1 MTTDLKDDFCRLLST
16 CLPSSIHERIQATKA
31 MSRGFSR
38 GKQLVKTANSINY
51 ILYAKA
57 NWSHAKQRFRVSSN
71 SRYYCLLQITHRYLG
86 VLSVYTHVASICANL
101 LEQKKAF
108 TQEGFQIPQDWIGT
122 PIWPPWRHVKTQY
135 FFHNSE
141 WYSKSISKHEG
152 CINCVIQLLS
162 GDVTRDDS
170 QRQFFAQQNVGVLE
184 QCCNLSKQCRSHVAR
199 LALR

>member
-1 MTTDLKDDFCRLLST
+1 
-16 CLPSSIHERIQATKA
+16 
-31 MSRGFSR
+31 MSRFSR
-38 GKQLVKTANSINY
+38 GKQLVKPANSINY

-86 VLSVYTHVASICANL
+86 VLSVFAHVASICANL

-108 TQEGFQIPQDWIGT
+108 SQEGFQIPRDWIGT
-122 PIWPPWRHVKTQY
+122 PTWPPWLHVKTPY

-162 GDVTRDDS
+162 GDFTRDDS
-170 QRQFFAQQNVGVLE
+170 QRQFFAQHNVRVSE
-184 QCCNLSKQCRSHVAR
+184 QCCNHSKECRSHVAR

>member
-1 MTTDLKDDFCRLLST
+1 MHGRN
-16 CLPSSIHERIQATKA
+16 QATKA
-31 MSRGFSR
+31 KSRFWR
-38 GKQLVKTANSINY
+38 GKQLVKPANSINY

-86 VLSVYTHVASICANL
+86 VLSVFTHVASICANL

-122 PIWPPWRHVKTQY
+122 PTWPPWRHVKTQY
-135 FFHNSE
+135 FFHNSQ

-152 CINCVIQLLS
+152 WINCVIQLLS
-162 GDVTRDDS
+162 GDVTWDNS
-170 QRQFFAQQNVGVLE
+170 QRQFFAQHNVGVLE
-184 QCCNLSKQCRSHVAR
+184 QCCNHSKQCRSHVAT

>member
-1 MTTDLKDDFCRLLST
+1 MPAILHSRKDSSDKSNVTFFKGQTTS
-16 CLPSSIHERIQATKA
+16 
-31 MSRGFSR
+31 
-38 GKQLVKTANSINY
+38 KTGNSINY
-51 ILYAKA
+51 ILYAKV

-86 VLSVYTHVASICANL
+86 VLSVFTHVASICANL

-108 TQEGFQIPQDWIGT
+108 TQEGFQIPQDWIGIPT
-122 PIWPPWRHVKTQY
+122 WPPWRHVKTQY

-152 CINCVIQLLS
+152 CINCIIQLLS

-184 QCCNLSKQCRSHVAR
+184 QCRNLSKQCRSHVAR